1 MANYKFQNLVKITL
15 GQDIIDN
22 VVCFPLAPNNG
33 VEGENT
39 LQWYILNKKM
49 YSFFNTFCI
58 ILGTNFFHF
67 I

>member
-39 LQWYILNKKM
+39 LQ
-49 YSFFNTFCI
+49 
-58 ILGTNFFHF
+58 
-67 I
+67 

>member
-1 MANYKFQNLVKITL
+1 MANYKFQNLVKTTL
-15 GQDIIDN
+15 WQDIIGN

-49 YSFFNTFCI
+49 YSFLI
-58 ILGTNFFHF
+58 HF
-67 I
+67 VLFWG